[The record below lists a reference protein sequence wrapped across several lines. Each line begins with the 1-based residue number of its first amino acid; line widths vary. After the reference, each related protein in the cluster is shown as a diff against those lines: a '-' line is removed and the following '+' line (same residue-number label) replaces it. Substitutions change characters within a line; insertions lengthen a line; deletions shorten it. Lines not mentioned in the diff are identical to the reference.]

1 MDFIFFKYFCIL
13 NRIKIQFMK
22 KIFLTAAI
30 AVALYSCNKEAETKN
45 STSTETE
52 QNKGFKTAYI
62 DTEKLM
68 KEYQEF
74 KDFESKFKSMSDR
87 MKNELDSDARKFQ
100 RDVMELQ
107 QQAQSKGM
115 EWAQRRQ
122 AELEKR
128 QQTLSQKE
136 QNYMKK
142 FQEESAVERD
152 SMVTQMKNF
161 IKDYSKE
168 KGYDYVFGTGD
179 AASVLY
185 AKEQYNLTQEI
196 LDLLNKQYEEK
207 TGKKV
212 EKTETVQETSTEK
225 K

>member
-1 MDFIFFKYFCIL
+1 
-13 NRIKIQFMK
+13 MK
-22 KIFLTAAI
+22 KILMLAV
-30 AVALYSCNKEAETKN
+30 VALSITACNKETATNTDAGKTTAKSE
-45 STSTETE
+45 
-52 QNKGFKTAYI
+52 GFKTAFI

-87 MKNELDSDARKFQ
+87 MKNELDSDAKKFQ
-100 RDVMELQ
+100 KDVLDLQ
-107 QQAQSKGM
+107 KNAQSKGM
-115 EWAQRRQ
+115 EWAQKRQ
-122 AELEKR
+122 AELERR
-128 QQTLSQKE
+128 QQTLAEKE

-152 SMVTQMKNF
+152 SMVSKMKNF
-161 IKDYSKE
+161 IKDYGKE
-168 KGYDYVFGTGD
+168 KGYDYIYGTGD

-185 AKEQYNLTQEI
+185 GKEEYDLTKEI
-196 LDLLNKQYEEK
+196 LALLHKQYEEK

-212 EKTETVQETSTEK
+212 EVKDETKKEEVKKTETK